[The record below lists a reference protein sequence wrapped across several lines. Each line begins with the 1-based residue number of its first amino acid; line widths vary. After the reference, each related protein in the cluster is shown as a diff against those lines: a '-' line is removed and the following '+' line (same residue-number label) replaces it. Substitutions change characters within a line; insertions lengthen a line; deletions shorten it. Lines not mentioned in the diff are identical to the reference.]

1 MELLS
6 RMLLSS
12 SIKQKIPKVTN
23 NHLLTVLA
31 LAALPSKV
39 FAAKETPEKVEIKGY
54 LLDVAKLAKDAG
66 IEVSDIDELVVALS
80 DPSLGEL
87 IYLGNGIYQII
98 ASSGVYKISLV
109 IANADA
115 SQSSIE
121 LISLDQVLPLDG
133 GTIDY
138 SDFDIS
144 DFKYNLISTSSST
157 SNVDLVGM
165 AVAGVTMIVA
175 AISKSSATSESLEGV
190 ISEGL

>member
-1 MELLS
+1 MKSMELLS

-66 IEVSDIDELVVALS
+66 IEVSDIDELVVALA

-109 IANADA
+109 LTNADA
-115 SQSSIE
+115 SQSSIAS
-121 LISLDQVLPLDG
+121 ISLDDVLPLDG

-138 SDFDIS
+138 SDFDLS
-144 DFKYNLISTSSST
+144 DFQYSLISTSSST
-157 SNVDLVGM
+157 STVDLIGM
-165 AVAGVTMIVA
+165 AVAGDGQSWRVPREA
-175 AISKSSATSESLEGV
+175 DSS
-190 ISEGL
+190 